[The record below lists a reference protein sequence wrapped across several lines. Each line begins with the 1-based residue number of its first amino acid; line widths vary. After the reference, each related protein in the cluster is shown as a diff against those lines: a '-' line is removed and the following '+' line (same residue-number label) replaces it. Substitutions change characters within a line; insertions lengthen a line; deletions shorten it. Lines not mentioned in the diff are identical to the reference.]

1 MSCYFIAQ
9 LQIHDDDEYQKYLNG
24 FDNVFEKYDGEVIS
38 VEENPIILEGDW
50 DYSRL
55 VIIRFSNEDDAG
67 RWYHSPEYQSIL
79 KYRLNASKGT
89 VLLIN
94 DRSVI

>member
-1 MSCYFIAQ
+1 MSCYSIAQ
-9 LQIHDDDEYQKYLNG
+9 LLIHDEDEYKKYLSG
-24 FDNVFEKYDGEVIS
+24 FDSVFEKYNGKVIA

-55 VIIRFSNEDDAG
+55 VIIRFSNENEAG
-67 RWYHSPEYQSIL
+67 RWYHSPGYQSL
-79 KYRLNASKGT
+79 LQHRLNASKGT

-94 DRSVI
+94 DPSA

>member
-9 LQIHDDDEYQKYLNG
+9 LSITDEKEYKKYLNG
-24 FDNVFEKYDGEVIS
+24 FDSIFSKYDGKVIA
-38 VEENPIILEGDW
+38 VEQNPIILEGDW

-55 VIIRFSNEDDAG
+55 VIIQFSNEYEAR

-79 KYRLNASKGT
+79 QHRLKASKGI
-89 VLLIN
+89 VLLVN
-94 DRSVI
+94 DR